1 MITFLVLLATLVLIH
16 AMMPLAFL
24 ATRAHC
30 WLMFS
35 QVFINTP
42 RSVSSTQSS
51 SHSAPTHSVVWGCCD
66 QRTWHLVMAVRMMFH
81 VPSHPI
87 TVWVLTPAHSWE
99 NCRSFLTPVIP
110 QIWGLG
116 GVGSLSRT
124 SELRLVGN
132 IGGQWTVG
140 LDHLGGLFQP
150 WWFYDSIG

>member
-1 MITFLVLLATLVLIH
+1 MVLLITHHLCHPSLNMLQGLNVFPVVRGPKVNTVLEVW
-16 AMMPLAFL
+16 P
-24 ATRAHC
+24 
-30 WLMFS
+30 
-35 QVFINTP
+35 P

-66 QRTWHLVMAVRMMFH
+66 QRTWHLVMAVRMMLH